1 MIFVWVIETLEF
13 GIYLE
18 FGASNLEFAG
28 LELTRLHVPVWFRL
42 VRVREKGCN
51 LYLIVSFEEN

>member
-1 MIFVWVIETLEF
+1 VIFVSVIETLEF

-28 LELTRLHVPVWFRL
+28 QAQPLKIKTCLVPACP
-42 VRVREKGCN
+42 G
-51 LYLIVSFEEN
+51 